1 MNTVI
6 LPESLLSKNS
16 KELLR
21 NCKKQL
27 IKAPLCLDGSK
38 LNYMDYSADAF
49 FSLLQELSEKTGN
62 RLVLSH
68 FNTDIRNHLSH
79 LKRKSIPEKPQKE
92 SNNPIE
98 MLGGLGFTVIRETF
112 EVLILLFMAV
122 YWTVFGPF
130 DKGKIHF
137 GGIAKQTFKLGS
149 EAMGICFLMV
159 ALICLTMALQSSIM
173 LNAVGGGSY
182 LASGLGFL
190 IFAEI
195 GPLLTT
201 IILSGRS
208 GSAMAAEI
216 ANMSVCEEV
225 KAIKSMAIPP
235 VQYLVVPRFI
245 AMSIATPILS
255 FCASIFG
262 CFSGFLIAYF
272 FCDISFMNYMMG
284 IRDGIDPMTF
294 LKSSIKALVF
304 GWIIT
309 LIACNKGLNARGG
322 AEAVGKATTS
332 SVVASICSI
341 VLTDTMFAFIF
352 Y

>member
-1 MNTVI
+1 MI
-6 LPESLLSKNS
+6 AEGK
-16 KELLR
+16 
-21 NCKKQL
+21 
-27 IKAPLCLDGSK
+27 DGARSGEGFYDWRGVDMEAYAERVNEPYWK
-38 LNYMDYSADAF
+38 FCQWDF
-49 FSLLQELSEKTGN
+49 
-62 RLVLSH
+62 
-68 FNTDIRNHLSH
+68 
-79 LKRKSIPEKPQKE
+79 PEKPQKGT
-92 SNNPIE
+92 NNILE
-98 MLGGLGFTVIRETF
+98 MLGGVGFAVLKETF
-112 EVLILLFMAV
+112 EVLTLLFMSI
-122 YWTVFGPF
+122 YWTIFGPF

-137 GGIAKQTFKLGS
+137 GGVAKQMFKLGS

-201 IILSGRS
+201 IILAGRS

-245 AMSIATPILS
+245 AMSVATPILS

-272 FCDISFMNYMMG
+272 FCDISFSNYMMG
-284 IRDGIDPMTF
+284 IRDGIAPMTF

-304 GWIIT
+304 GWIVT
-309 LIACNKGLNARGG
+309 LIACNKGLNAHGG

-332 SVVASICSI
+332 SVVAAICCI
-341 VLTDTMFAFIF
+341 VLADTLFAFIF